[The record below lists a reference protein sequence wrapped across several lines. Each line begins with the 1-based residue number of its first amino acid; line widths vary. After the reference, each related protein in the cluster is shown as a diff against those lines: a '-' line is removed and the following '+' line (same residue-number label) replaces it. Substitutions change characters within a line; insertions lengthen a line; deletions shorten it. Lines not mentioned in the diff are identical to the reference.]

1 MREILIGLI
10 FALTF
15 TPVNAEETFTNTIEY
30 LQPDDT
36 NDATYPEI
44 PQLPEIDKSTELI
57 KYSPEYNKYINSAY
71 GYEITIPNN
80 LTLNEDI
87 VSVKSRFESDDLVV
101 EVFYDN
107 FYNTINSHAT
117 HRNYCN
123 RGILK
128 NPEFKITDEYNHS
141 IGGLSG
147 HVTLFERRKVKTNEP
162 DRNYYA
168 TITFEKNTYESIT
181 VFIKSAAPINI
192 DDIMPEFKFTAKT
205 ETLKNDAVFHPEPK
219 NFDEKTRDFYD
230 KYFINNEKTAFGIF
244 EPTFPLYAYRL
255 LQIEKMLDY
264 NFPVALLYNNF
275 SLPFKTDYMNKAKEL
290 GKVVEYG
297 LYTIDIINGREKDI
311 TLDILEGKYDDYL
324 DNLAQSFNEYDYPV
338 LFRLNNE
345 MNGEWVL
352 YCSHKVGKD
361 TDLFIDCWKYIYDK
375 FEELGVDNLIWVWNP
390 NEKSFPDFSYNNY
403 LCYYPG
409 NKYVDIVGLTSYNT
423 GNYYRGE
430 SWRSFSEAYDHFYF
444 DYIDRFT

>member
-147 HVTLFERRKVKTNEP
+147 HVTLFERRKVKTNQP

-297 LYTIDIINGREKDI
+297 LYT
-311 TLDILEGKYDDYL
+311 
-324 DNLAQSFNEYDYPV
+324 
-338 LFRLNNE
+338 
-345 MNGEWVL
+345 
-352 YCSHKVGKD
+352 
-361 TDLFIDCWKYIYDK
+361 
-375 FEELGVDNLIWVWNP
+375 
-390 NEKSFPDFSYNNY
+390 
-403 LCYYPG
+403 
-409 NKYVDIVGLTSYNT
+409 
-423 GNYYRGE
+423 
-430 SWRSFSEAYDHFYF
+430 
-444 DYIDRFT
+444 